1 MEMYFFNR
9 SAMCVTL
16 RFRNQ
21 PVDFHDI
28 SAHLVRNI
36 QHSDNCF
43 YVCKIPV
50 YMVVTMCM
58 IMMMVMAVLMR
69 MLVTVI
75 MAVAVLMLMVVVMA
89 VLMVVVMAVA
99 VLMRVLVVMT
109 GCTD

>member
-28 SAHLVRNI
+28 SAHLIGNI
-36 QHSDNCF
+36 QRSDNSF
-43 YVCKIPV
+43 YVCEISV
-50 YMVVTMCM
+50 YMVVAMCM
-58 IMMMVMAVLMR
+58 IMMMVMAVPMLMVVVMAVAVR
-69 MLVTVI
+69 MLMV
-75 MAVAVLMLMVVVMA
+75 MAVAVLMLMVVI
-89 VLMVVVMAVA
+89 MAVA
-99 VLMRVLVVMT
+99 VPMRMLVVMT